1 MIFGRHPAVWIG
13 LIQAFLV
20 FASNQWL
27 HWNDAQIMG
36 LVAVLVIIGD
46 LFVAGFTKDTVLGVL
61 VGLTKALIAAAALF
75 GFDLPSGFAA
85 DLITLLT
92 TLVAFLQMNA
102 TSPLRKFSLATQKDY
117 APAA

>member
-1 MIFGRHPAVWIG
+1 MVFGRHPAVWIG

-27 HWNDAQIMG
+27 HWSEPQIMA
-36 LVAVLVIIGD
+36 LVAVLVIVGD
-46 LFVAGFTKDTVLGVL
+46 LIVAGFTRDTVLGVL

-75 GFDLPSGFAA
+75 GFDLPAGFAA

-92 TLVAFLQMNA
+92 TLVAFLQMSA
-102 TSPLRKFSLATQKDY
+102 TSPIAKFSLKLQGAE
-117 APAA
+117 PAV